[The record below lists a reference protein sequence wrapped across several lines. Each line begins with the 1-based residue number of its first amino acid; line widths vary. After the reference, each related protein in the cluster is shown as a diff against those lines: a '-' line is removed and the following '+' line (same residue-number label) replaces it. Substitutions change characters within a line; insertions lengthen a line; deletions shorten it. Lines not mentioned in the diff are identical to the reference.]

1 MWRLPARVTRSIVTR
16 FRTCC
21 RNGSTRAWG
30 AAGTMRSEEHT
41 SELHS
46 PMYIVCRLLLEK
58 KNDGSPVD
66 WIQVR
71 IDASPG
77 KQGARLLIRCRSL
90 CRGYGNQRSAFA
102 SFFFFNDSATTEI
115 SPLSFQRAL
124 PI

>member
-46 PMYIVCRLLLEK
+46 PMYVVCRLLLEK
-58 KNDGSPVD
+58 TSAVLDIGRVVVSVD
-66 WIQVR
+66 SQ
-71 IDASPG
+71 ASRHWGFFVVLSGLAPFFVCPCG
-77 KQGARLLIRCRSL
+77 MVMSL
-90 CRGYGNQRSAFA
+90 
-102 SFFFFNDSATTEI
+102 TT
-115 SPLSFQRAL
+115 PAA
-124 PI
+124 PAY